1 VKYALYTNETNVRL
15 PMYASIQ
22 RHRTGTTPI
31 DDLATL
37 SWGLTVVLARCPGFI
52 AAVAVAD
59 GRGELCTIG
68 LFEDRASMGS
78 AIPTVERW
86 MAEHFSDLQPD
97 HIRLMTGEVVAQK
110 GI

>member
-1 VKYALYTNETNVRL
+1 
-15 PMYASIQ
+15 MYATIH

-31 DDLATL
+31 DDLADL

-59 GRGELCTIG
+59 TSGELCTIG
-68 LFEDRASMGS
+68 LFEDRASMSS
-78 AIPTVERW
+78 ATPAVERW

-97 HIRLMTGEVVAQK
+97 DIRLMAGEVVAQK